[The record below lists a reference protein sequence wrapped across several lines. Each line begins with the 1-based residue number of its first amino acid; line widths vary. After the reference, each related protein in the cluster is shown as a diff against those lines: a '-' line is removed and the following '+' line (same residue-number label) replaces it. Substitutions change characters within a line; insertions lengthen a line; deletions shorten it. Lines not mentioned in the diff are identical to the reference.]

1 MDCTKKPLITF
12 AMCTY
17 NDASL
22 LTYSIESL
30 LHQDFKDWELLV
42 LDNSTTSEEPWRIL
56 SNYANY
62 DSRIKISRSEENV
75 GWAKG
80 MSLILEKASGKYAT
94 FLAADDFIEEDA
106 LSGLAKVMTESA
118 PDIIWVGYRSCV
130 FEGQKLF
137 EVARNI
143 PEYRIYANTHRSTS
157 IAELMQTVYYNSLF
171 HYMNVDFLKK
181 NHIDF
186 FSPYYS
192 DCGSMTVA
200 MCKATHMITYPG
212 IIYNLVLNTS
222 QTAGHYV
229 MDSYKTMFAVQW
241 EAISEIHVK
250 EHASYK
256 SRNYVAERIG
266 RNYFA
271 NLGHLCSRRCRNRYM
286 NNISI
291 TMNELASQL
300 IEALSNTSLQ
310 NLHYYMGAAADESLL
325 SQLQLLE
332 FNPEDIADTDI
343 QTYVYH
349 SFAWIAPVI
358 LLTQAQKK
366 KNVTIEE
373 TLSYL
378 LDFLLRD
385 ENKSCMGF
393 GYMSKLIEQCS
404 DAYIEAH
411 ANSIQQII
419 DKYNQYTN
427 ALH

>member
-1 MDCTKKPLITF
+1 
-12 AMCTY
+12 
-17 NDASL
+17 
-22 LTYSIESL
+22 
-30 LHQDFKDWELLV
+30 
-42 LDNSTTSEEPWRIL
+42 
-56 SNYANY
+56 
-62 DSRIKISRSEENV
+62 
-75 GWAKG
+75 
-80 MSLILEKASGKYAT
+80 
-94 FLAADDFIEEDA
+94 
-106 LSGLAKVMTESA
+106 
-118 PDIIWVGYRSCV
+118 
-130 FEGQKLF
+130 
-137 EVARNI
+137 
-143 PEYRIYANTHRSTS
+143 
-157 IAELMQTVYYNSLF
+157 
-171 HYMNVDFLKK
+171 
-181 NHIDF
+181 
-186 FSPYYS
+186 
-192 DCGSMTVA
+192 MTVA
-200 MCKATHMITYPG
+200 MCKAAHMITYPG

-241 EAISEIHVK
+241 EAISEIYVK

-310 NLHYYMGAAADESLL
+310 NLHYYMGKLPMNQCFLNCSSWNSARKI
-325 SQLQLLE
+325 SQIPI
-332 FNPEDIADTDI
+332 FRHIYT
-343 QTYVYH
+343 
-349 SFAWIAPVI
+349 I
-358 LLTQAQKK
+358 LLPGLHL
-366 KNVTIEE
+366 
-373 TLSYL
+373 LSYL
-378 LDFLLRD
+378 LKPGKEECYDRRNIILSLDFLLRD

-411 ANSIQQII
+411 ADSIQQII

>member
-1 MDCTKKPLITF
+1 
-12 AMCTY
+12 
-17 NDASL
+17 
-22 LTYSIESL
+22 
-30 LHQDFKDWELLV
+30 
-42 LDNSTTSEEPWRIL
+42 
-56 SNYANY
+56 
-62 DSRIKISRSEENV
+62 
-75 GWAKG
+75 
-80 MSLILEKASGKYAT
+80 
-94 FLAADDFIEEDA
+94 
-106 LSGLAKVMTESA
+106 
-118 PDIIWVGYRSCV
+118 
-130 FEGQKLF
+130 
-137 EVARNI
+137 
-143 PEYRIYANTHRSTS
+143 
-157 IAELMQTVYYNSLF
+157 
-171 HYMNVDFLKK
+171 
-181 NHIDF
+181 
-186 FSPYYS
+186 
-192 DCGSMTVA
+192 
-200 MCKATHMITYPG
+200 
-212 IIYNLVLNTS
+212 
-222 QTAGHYV
+222 

-271 NLGHLCSRRCRNRYM
+271 NLGHLCSRRCRNSYM

-310 NLHYYMGAAADESLL
+310 NLHYYMGEAADESLF

-332 FNPEDIADTDI
+332 FSPEDIADTDI

-358 LLTQAQKK
+358 LLAQAQKK
-366 KNVTIEE
+366 GNVTIEE

-385 ENKSCMGF
+385 ENESCMGF

-419 DKYNQYTN
+419 DKYNHYTN

>member
-1 MDCTKKPLITF
+1 MDYLPNPLITF

-17 NDASL
+17 NDTSL

-30 LHQDFKDWELLV
+30 LHQHFKDWELLV

-56 SNYANY
+56 SNYANH
-62 DSRIKISRSEENV
+62 DSRIKICRSQENV

-80 MSLILEKASGKYAT
+80 MSLILERASGKYAT
-94 FLAADDFIEEDA
+94 FLAADDFIEEGA
-106 LSGLAKVMTESA
+106 LSGLANVMTNAS
-118 PDIIWVGYRSCV
+118 PDIVWVGYRSCV
-130 FEGQKLF
+130 FEDQKLF
-137 EVARNI
+137 EAARNI
-143 PEYRIYANTHRSTS
+143 PEYRIYTDTHRDTS
-157 IAELMQTVYYNSLF
+157 IVELMQTVYYNSLF
-171 HYMNVDFLKK
+171 HYMKVDFLKK
-181 NHIDF
+181 YHIDF

-200 MCKATHMITYPG
+200 MCKADRMITYPG
-212 IIYNLVLNTS
+212 IVYNLVLNTS

-241 EAISEIHVK
+241 NAVSEVNIK

-256 SRNYVAERIG
+256 SRKYVAERIG

-271 NLGHLCSRRCRNRYM
+271 NLGHLCSKRCRNSYM

-291 TMNELASQL
+291 SMDALAEQL
-300 IEALSNTSLQ
+300 VEALSNTSLQ
-310 NLHYYMGAAADESLL
+310 NLHYYMGEAADESLL
-325 SQLQLLE
+325 TQLQFLE
-332 FNPEDIADTDI
+332 LSPKDIADTDI

-349 SFAWIAPVI
+349 SFSWTAPVI
-358 LLTQAQKK
+358 LLAQALKK
-366 KNVTIEE
+366 GDITVENI
-373 TLSYL
+373 LSYL

-393 GYMSKLIEQCS
+393 GYMSKLIEKCS
-404 DAYIEAH
+404 DAYIEDH
-411 ANSIQQII
+411 ASSIQQII

>member
-17 NDASL
+17 NDTSL

-130 FEGQKLF
+130 FEDQKLF
-137 EVARNI
+137 EVARSI
-143 PEYRIYANTHRSTS
+143 PEYRIYANAQRSAS
-157 IAELMQTVYYNSLF
+157 ITELMQTVYYNSLF

-200 MCKATHMITYPG
+200 MCKAAHMIIYPG

-229 MDSYKTMFAVQW
+229 MNSYKTMFAVQW

-271 NLGHLCSRRCRNRYM
+271 NLGHLCSRRCRNSYM

-310 NLHYYMGAAADESLL
+310 NLHYYMGEAADESLF

-332 FNPEDIADTDI
+332 FSPEDIADTDI

-358 LLTQAQKK
+358 LLAQAQKK
-366 KNVTIEE
+366 GNVTIEE

-385 ENKSCMGF
+385 ENESCMGF

-419 DKYNQYTN
+419 DKYNHYTN